1 MTMGTLYDL
10 TQECNRILDA
20 IMEAGEG
27 DDIALLLD
35 KMWESEEDW
44 KTKVE
49 SYARMVLELGA
60 RAEAAE
66 KEAERLTKRKRRC
79 EATIDALKGRMLY
92 AMQSRGLK
100 KADTDIGCWH
110 IRKNAPSVEII
121 DAAKIPA
128 AYLVAQEPK
137 VSKAAILAAY
147 KQDGEIVPGTE
158 IVQRESV
165 SFK

>member
-1 MTMGTLYDL
+1 MGTLYDL
-10 TQECNRILDA
+10 TDQCNRILSA
-20 IMEAGEG
+20 ILEADEGE
-27 DDIALLLD
+27 DISLLLD
-35 KMWESEEDW
+35 RMGEAEDDW
-44 KTKVE
+44 RVKVE
-49 SYARMVLELGA
+49 NYARMLLEVSA
-60 RAEAAE
+60 RGEAAA
-66 KEAERLTKRKRRC
+66 KEAKRLTERKNRC
-79 EATIDALKGRMLY
+79 EATAEALKARMMV

-100 KADTDIGCWH
+100 KADTDIGSWH

-137 VSKAAILAAY
+137 VSKTAILAAY
-147 KQDGEIVPGTE
+147 KRDGEIVPGTE